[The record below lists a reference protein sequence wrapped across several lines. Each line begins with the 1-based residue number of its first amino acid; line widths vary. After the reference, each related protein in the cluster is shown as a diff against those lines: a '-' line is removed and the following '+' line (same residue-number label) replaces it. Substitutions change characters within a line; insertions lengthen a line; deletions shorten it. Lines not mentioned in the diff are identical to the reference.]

1 MIKVGLMILIAYFA
15 WISTVVNYSI
25 TNRSFPLTQG
35 VAISPEIL
43 GWQRETVE
51 KIVREGALS
60 SLGVNAR
67 FDFVPQYSWTSQEYL
82 SFLTR
87 KPINI
92 VDSPPWWTNTNIQ
105 PDLNCIP
112 LDSCSNTYYVSSHAD
127 SYSSGF
133 LAISKFE
140 NLELQTNSVY
150 SKKWILFIN
159 DKGSI
164 DRRKSVCLLG
174 KDSKSKAAISNTGI
188 LRVDDT
194 YENHIRRVKII
205 SRIAISD
212 EDFDIC

>member
-1 MIKVGLMILIAYFA
+1 MILIAYFA
-15 WISTVVNYSI
+15 WISTVVNYTI
-25 TNRSFPLTQG
+25 TNRSFPLAQG

-51 KIVREGALS
+51 KTVREGALS
-60 SLGVNAR
+60 SFGVNAK

-105 PDLNCIP
+105 PDKNCIS
-112 LDSCSNTYYVSSHAD
+112 LDSCRNTYYVSSHAD

-133 LAISKFE
+133 LAISKFA
-140 NLELQTNSVY
+140 NLELLANSVN

-159 DKGSI
+159 EKSSSQ
-164 DRRKSVCLLG
+164 RRKSVCLIG
-174 KDSKSKAAISNTGI
+174 NKSKSKVAILNSSI
-188 LRVDDT
+188 LRVDNT
-194 YENHIRRVKII
+194 YENHIHRIEVI

-212 EDFDIC
+212 QDFEIC